1 MINGKDLA
9 EAGFRYLGVSYS
21 QMDCQAFVEQ
31 CLRDCGLE
39 KKLAGSNAWFREVY
53 RNGVVL
59 TPEECVREFGR
70 VPAGAFLFILGQDGG
85 EPAKYRGDGLGNASH
100 IGIVTGRGEGAI
112 HSSASRGCVAES
124 KFRGKTMNGGWNRV
138 GLWDRVV
145 YDYGGEDHG
154 KTDSEVLEG
163 YGETGADRNGT
174 VPLQSHGNRAVVWAA
189 NGRPVNT
196 RSGLGKGYALS
207 KASKLAVGTAVE
219 ILKRRDGWCRIRVVD
234 ERGAVWYC
242 WMMEEYLQA
251 ADGDSTLDSCGLE
264 ADSAGTADPD
274 SAGAAMETCLFT
286 VVIPHQ
292 PEHLADALVEFYPGS
307 WKEAE

>member
-39 KKLAGSNAWFREVY
+39 KNLAGSNAWFREVY
-53 RNGVVL
+53 HNGVVL
-59 TPEECVREFGR
+59 TPEECVREFGC
-70 VPAGAFLFILGQDGG
+70 VPAGAFLFILAQDGG
-85 EPAKYRGDGLGNASH
+85 EPAKYHGDGLGNGSH

-124 KFRGKTMNGGWNRV
+124 KFRGKTINGGWNRV
-138 GLWDRVV
+138 GLWKRVA
-145 YDYGGEDHG
+145 YEYGGEDRG
-154 KTDSEVLEG
+154 KTDSEALEG
-163 YGETGADRNGT
+163 YGEIGADRNGT
-174 VPLQSHGNRAVVWAA
+174 VSSQSPNHRAVVWAA

-196 RSGLGKGYALS
+196 RSGPGKGYDLS
-207 KASKLAVGTAVE
+207 NAGKLPVGTAVE

-234 ERGAVWYC
+234 EQGAVWYC
-242 WMMEEYLQA
+242 WMMEEFLQA
-251 ADGDSTLDSCGLE
+251 ADGDSDRDFCGLKD
-264 ADSAGTADPD
+264 DSAGTADTD
-274 SAGAAMETCLFT
+274 SAGAAMEIRLFT

-292 PEHLADALVEFYPGS
+292 PEHLADALMAFYPGS
-307 WKEAE
+307 RKEAE